1 MIAVVVI
8 MTIVAIMVMAA
19 NDHDWSSM
27 TAGISVVVSVSELNR
42 YAALFCDHRWPIVP
56 IRSRKRSTCQEEDC
70 GSGKNQI
77 FHRMLLRPVC

>member
-8 MTIVAIMVMAA
+8 MTIVAITVMAA

-27 TAGISVVVSVSELNR
+27 TAGISVAVSELNR
-42 YAALFCDHRWPIVP
+42 YAALFCDHRWPIIP
-56 IRSRKRSTCQEEDC
+56 IRSGKRSTCQEEDC
-70 GSGKNQI
+70 GSGKNYI